1 MSRLAGF
8 GRMLWWGS
16 AQTVPSI
23 SALLPVP
30 SDAIQASD
38 LFVLSDTA
46 LQRWQL
52 SLDEPE
58 KVCCLPFRV
67 PLISILTFHMQLL
80 YEMPLQSLLRPIF
93 QDTEPEGYSVG
104 EIWLLDIYR
113 GRYA

>member
-1 MSRLAGF
+1 
-8 GRMLWWGS
+8 MLWWGS

-23 SALLPVP
+23 SALLPMP
-30 SDAIQASD
+30 SDATQASD

-58 KVCCLPFRV
+58 KVCCLPFRSPFLSV
-67 PLISILTFHMQLL
+67 FLLFFYLTFHMQLL

-113 GRYA
+113 GRYP